1 MCIAAC
7 IQLGPQQGR
16 VAWLPVG
23 AAFDALTYDDVFDRV
38 DDDRMRDRMR
48 DRMCDR
54 MRDRMREAE
63 DVLLRVVERG
73 GECTSRDREELIELV
88 GEWNASRAA

>member
-1 MCIAAC
+1 MSAVHTG
-7 IQLGPQQGR
+7 QTSPLWR
-16 VAWLPVG
+16 AWLPAG
-23 AAFDALTYDDVFDRV
+23 AAFDALTYDDVFDRG
-38 DDDRMRDRMR
+38 DDDRMH
-48 DRMCDR
+48 DR